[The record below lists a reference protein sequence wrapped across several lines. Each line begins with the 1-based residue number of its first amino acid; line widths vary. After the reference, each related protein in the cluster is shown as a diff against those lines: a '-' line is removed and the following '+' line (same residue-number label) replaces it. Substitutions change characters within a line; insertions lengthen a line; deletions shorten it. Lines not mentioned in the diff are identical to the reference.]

1 MIALTWG
8 TLLLELLLAEAWIS
22 NVRAKVIL
30 LFVGIAFH
38 VGIAVFM
45 GLISFSMAMAGAL
58 VMYLGSATI
67 YFGGVEVG
75 RRRYR
80 SHVPD

>member
-1 MIALTWG
+1 L
-8 TLLLELLLAEAWIS
+8 
-22 NVRAKVIL
+22 
-30 LFVGIAFH
+30 
-38 VGIAVFM
+38 M
-45 GLISFSMAMAGAL
+45 GLISFSMVMTGAL